1 MLSHRIRVIAGLF
14 AAAACAMPQ
23 MSIADALFGNDMA
36 GDMKLPRTWGIGVDY
51 FSMSQPYRL
60 DSLSFSPPV
69 LPIPDPSILP
79 IDSDIRHTDLKVD
92 VWVTPFLNVFG
103 IYGQIDGDTTIDL
116 GVLGLPFP
124 PDVNSLV
131 VDYDGDVYGGG
142 VVFAIAGERWFA
154 SVTGTFTDTNLQGDF
169 KSSIQATTIQPRLGM
184 RAGENIEFWVGGY
197 FLEAEEKHSG
207 TLSLDLGPLV
217 APPGG
222 PIPRPVDLGFGV
234 NLSQDQDFNLSF
246 GSHMMLS
253 EGWEATVEVGAG
265 DRRTMLANITYRFE

>member
-1 MLSHRIRVIAGLF
+1 
-14 AAAACAMPQ
+14 MPQ
-23 MSIADALFGNDMA
+23 MSSADALFGNDMA
-36 GDMKLPRTWGIGVDY
+36 GDFKLPRTWGIGVDY

-69 LPIPDPSILP
+69 LPITDPSILP

-92 VWVTPFLNVFG
+92 VWIAPFLNVFG

-169 KSSIQATTIQPRLGM
+169 KSSIRATTIQPRLGM

-207 TLSLDLGPLV
+207 MLSLDLGPLV

-234 NLSQDQDFNLSF
+234 NLSQEQDFNLSF